1 MKKLLIMSAL
11 IGFTAIANAAT
22 ATTLLQENFS
32 DTNFAQ
38 RGWYDN
44 TGVKISTAEHISG
57 STSSAAFI
65 FSTGGTTPSSGGAMR
80 KQFPESDTLYVSYWQ
95 KYASNWMEQAGG
107 AGHHEIYL
115 LTNQD
120 SAYSNL
126 AFTRLTSYVETW
138 GTAGKAVAT
147 TPRVT
152 FQDGANTN
160 QTKINVDLTK
170 TTENR
175 SVSGCNGQLDTNLQ
189 TTCYNAGNGTYWNGK
204 YLSGASGVFSLGAWH
219 RVEVYYKMN
228 SIVSGKAVADGTV
241 TYWLDGQQIINHT
254 NVVMRT
260 GQYPSMKFNQIVIG
274 PFMGNGAPA
283 NQSFWIDDLLVSTTK
298 PGAVVPLAPP
308 TNLMVVPVK

>member
-1 MKKLLIMSAL
+1 MKKHLIIITLLGI
-11 IGFTAIANAAT
+11 TAGANVAT
-22 ATTLLQENFS
+22 ATTLLQEDFV

-44 TGVKISTAEHISG
+44 TGVKVTAAEHIPG

-80 KQFPESDTLYVSYWQ
+80 KQFTESDTLYLSFWQ

-126 AFTRLTSYVETW
+126 AFTHLTSYLETW
-138 GTAGKAVAT
+138 GVAGQVVAT
-147 TPRVT
+147 TPHVT
-152 FQDGANTN
+152 FQDGANTD

-170 TTENR
+170 ITENR
-175 SVSGCNGQLDTNLQ
+175 SVSGCNGLLDSNFKS
-189 TTCYNAGNGTYWNGK
+189 TCYNSGSGTYWNGK
-204 YLSGASGVFSLGAWH
+204 YLSGGSNLFSMGAWH
-219 RVEVYYKMN
+219 HVEVYYKMN
-228 SIVSGKAVADGTV
+228 SIASGKAVADGTV
-241 TYWLDGQQIINHT
+241 AYWLDGQQVFTNT

-260 GQYPSMKFNQIVIG
+260 GQYPNMKFNQLVIG
-274 PFMGNGAPA
+274 PYMGNGAPA
-283 NQSFWIDDLLVSTTK
+283 NQTFWLDDLLVSTVK
-298 PGAVVPLAPP
+298 PAAAVPLEPP
-308 TNLMVVPVK
+308 TNLIVVP